1 MQKLMAAL
9 FLSAP
14 VLGGCASI
22 ATELPDVAAPQITEE
37 QIKQE
42 AMAFGDMTRLQKR
55 LLRVATPILKANTE
69 LCPKIRRDIG
79 VRTHSLKTYPK
90 TMRPAAARELGAKEQ
105 STVIMVAE
113 GSPAQKAGVQIGDE
127 ILDKKDKAVSIYDK
141 GFQDVL
147 AEDTATLRI
156 RRESKIKELDI
167 TADSLCG
174 YKLRLS
180 QTAVINAYADGRHIT
195 VTSGMMNF
203 AEDDDEL
210 ALIIGHELAHN
221 TMGHIRKTIGNYIIS
236 LGGTRYTRPF
246 ESEADY
252 VGMYYMVRAGYDPEG
267 VEDFW
272 RRLAL
277 TNPES
282 VGRAKTHPTYPNRY
296 LRLAATRDEIKS
308 KQAAGDPL
316 LPNFKTGADKS

>member
-1 MQKLMAAL
+1 MRFITATLL
-9 FLSAP
+9 LC
-14 VLGGCASI
+14 GCASI
-22 ATELPDVAAPQITEE
+22 ATDLPDVSMPQITEE
-37 QIKQE
+37 RVVQE
-42 AMAFGDMTRLQKR
+42 ALAFDDMARLQKR

-90 TMRPAAARELGAKEQ
+90 AMRPAAARELGAKDMP
-105 STVIMVAE
+105 TIIMVAK
-113 GSPAQKAGVQIGDE
+113 GSPAQKAGLQIGDE
-127 ILDKKDKAVSIYDK
+127 ILNEKDKAVSIYDD
-141 GFQDVL
+141 GFQDIL
-147 AEDTATLRI
+147 AQTDAKIRI
-156 RRESKIKELDI
+156 RRDGTIQEMAI
-167 TADSLCG
+167 TAESLCG

-180 QTAVINAYADGRHIT
+180 QTSVINAYANGRTIT

-221 TMGHIRKTIGNYIIS
+221 TMGHIRKTIGNYIIT
-236 LGGTRYTRPF
+236 LGSTRYTRPF

-277 TNPES
+277 TNPKS
-282 VGRAKTHPTYPNRY
+282 VARANTHPTYPNRY
-296 LRLAATRDEIKS
+296 LRLAATRDEIKA
-308 KQAAGDPL
+308 KQAAGEAL
-316 LPNFKTGADKS
+316 FPNFKTGADAS